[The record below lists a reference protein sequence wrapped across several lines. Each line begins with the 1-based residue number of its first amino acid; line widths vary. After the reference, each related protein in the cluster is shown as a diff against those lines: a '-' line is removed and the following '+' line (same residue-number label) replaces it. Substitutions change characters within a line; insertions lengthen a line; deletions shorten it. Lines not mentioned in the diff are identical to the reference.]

1 MDDRARKDVLR
12 DDSESSD
19 QEQTAEDVL
28 QQSMEFDQSCNDLFE
43 IRRPLYPSIERINEL
58 EQDEEARRVLGS
70 RFSEMAIEPNSHL
83 AVQSAPTEE
92 KEEVSGN
99 LVSTPMYAVAAS
111 IGDESLVEPTEEAS
125 VLNIE
130 ASRSTDA
137 AYAQALADEDSEL
150 AALKRA
156 AAYGPNYGD
165 ALSSG
170 PLDQEATVVSITEN
184 FPHPSHLSRSGSGS
198 GAVQAELIREHFT
211 RPAEI
216 PSAFDQQSIGG
227 AALAGTS
234 GAAYAAAVDISA
246 AEETTEATVID
257 STPMIGEGEA
267 PLWMFTEEATVLEDD
282 TSIPSIMD
290 RKPAA
295 IDHSIQQQ
303 QQRQQQQQQHSDN
316 VAVAEQEAEVV
327 EIQNDFHPSEF
338 VGDDAE
344 AELVGTDYSAELAGT
359 DYSYSVAVAANAVPG
374 LTDER
379 SEATNEMRVVPEAV
393 CEAQAVSE
401 LPEQV
406 HTITE
411 PSSEAHI
418 MMGQISESYII
429 AESANE
435 TNSAVGPNR
444 EESLVLTGSANGTLD
459 LTETEA
465 NLGQATTIAE
475 TICSSSFT
483 ELPLQRTEV
492 VIVEQDYSVSSAATK
507 PSPPSNSSHSVADDQ
522 QDAPALSCDSVA
534 QLDTQTNTDT
544 DCINR
549 SDEEASRSA
558 HCSLECTPPR
568 RPFGVNANE
577 SWSSASRSGIK
588 AVSNNLAF

>member
-1 MDDRARKDVLR
+1 MDDRVRKDFLR

-28 QQSMEFDQSCNDLFE
+28 RQSMEFDESCNDLSE

-58 EQDEEARRVLGS
+58 EQEEEARRVLGS
-70 RFSEMAIEPNSHL
+70 RFSEMAIEPNSYL
-83 AVQSAPTEE
+83 AVQSTPMEE
-92 KEEVSGN
+92 KEEVSGD
-99 LVSTPMYAVAAS
+99 LVNTPMYAVAS
-111 IGDESLVEPTEEAS
+111 IGGSVVEPTEEAS

-137 AYAQALADEDSEL
+137 AYAQALADEDLEL
-150 AALKRA
+150 AALKRT

-165 ALSSG
+165 VLSG
-170 PLDQEATVVSITEN
+170 PLDQEATVVSITED
-184 FPHPSHLSRSGSGS
+184 FPHPSDLSRS

-216 PSAFDQQSIGG
+216 TSAFDQQSIGG
-227 AALAGTS
+227 TLAGTS
-234 GAAYAAAVDISA
+234 CAAYAAAVDISA
-246 AEETTEATVID
+246 AETTEATVID

-267 PLWMFTEEATVLEDD
+267 PSWMFTEEATVLEDD
-282 TSIPSIMD
+282 TSIPSVMD

-303 QQRQQQQQQHSDN
+303 QHSDD

-359 DYSYSVAVAANAVPG
+359 DYSYSVAVAANA
-374 LTDER
+374 R
-379 SEATNEMRVVPEAV
+379 SEATNEMRVVAEAV

-406 HTITE
+406 HAITE
-411 PSSEAHI
+411 PCSEAHI
-418 MMGQISESYII
+418 MIGQISESQII

-444 EESLVLTGSANGTLD
+444 EESLFLTGSANGTLD

-465 NLGQATTIAE
+465 NLGHATTIAE

-492 VIVEQDYSVSSAATK
+492 VIVEEDYSVSSAVTK
-507 PSPPSNSSHSVADDQ
+507 PSPPSNSSHSVAADDQ
-522 QDAPALSCDSVA
+522 EDAPALPCDSIGK
-534 QLDTQTNTDT
+534 LDTQTNTDT

-549 SDEEASRSA
+549 SDKEASRSA